1 MTQRPL
7 THLFSLLILS
17 VLISFNA
24 YAEKLVMVA
33 EVKDWQQ
40 GAAIPLWCH
49 ARALHK
55 FHITSHSEAQLKWI
69 KPNGSY
75 VEQGEVIA
83 LQDAYYLAKQKELL
97 ELDLQT
103 AKLTYQLEQSEY
115 QRLQNLS
122 RDHTSEQQLMLRAN
136 KVKAAQLAKHRLESQ
151 ISVATHKLEKLSHTA
166 PISGQII
173 QIDAQPGQFLSQGE
187 LLAIIEP
194 QQAQELSCDM
204 PMHAYQAI
212 GGSQGLKY
220 AMFNAEGLNAMHFL
234 RGSKISSEDK
244 QVVNFVLGYDMSAEV
259 GLLVGESIK
268 VDVSM
273 EQDSLTQIPHDA
285 LQIDS
290 SNQFVWRLTNSAH
303 VERIKAEVVFHLR
316 DQVVVRSAL
325 QVGEKVVTVGKQ
337 GLTEQDLVKVSE
349 WNSGTLTQARW
360 ETDQL

>member
-1 MTQRPL
+1 M
-7 THLFSLLILS
+7 F
-17 VLISFNA
+17 ISFNA
-24 YAEKLVMVA
+24 YAEKQVMVA

-40 GAAIPLWCH
+40 GATIPLWCH

-69 KPNGSY
+69 KPRGSY

-103 AKLTYQLEQSEY
+103 AKLTFQLEQSEY
-115 QRLQNLS
+115 QRLQDLS

-136 KVKAAQLAKHRLESQ
+136 KVKAAQLAKHRLKSQ
-151 ISVATHKLEKLSHTA
+151 LSVISHKIEKLSHTA

-212 GGSQGLKY
+212 GGGQGLKL
-220 AMFNAEGLNAMHFL
+220 ATFNAVGLSAMHFL
-234 RGSKISSEDK
+234 RGSKISSENK
-244 QVVNFVLGYDMSAEV
+244 QVVNFILGYDMTPEV
-259 GLLVGESIK
+259 GLLVGESKK
-268 VDVSM
+268 VHISM
-273 EQDSLTQIPHDA
+273 EQENLTQIPHDA

-290 SNQFVWRLTNSAH
+290 ANQFVWRLTNGVR
-303 VERIKAEVVFHLR
+303 VERIKAEVVYHLR

-325 QVGEKVVTVGKQ
+325 KVGEKVVTVGKQ
-337 GLTEQDLVKVSE
+337 GLNEQDLVEVSE
-349 WNSGTLTQARW
+349 WNAGALTQAQR
-360 ETDQL
+360 EIDQL